1 MSTTLIS
8 PNTASIQLKEHIE
21 YPDSGV
27 LSKVIWKN
35 KLCQYSL
42 FCLAAKTEISE
53 HTSTRHATVQV
64 IEGTGSLTLN
74 GEKIALSPG
83 VFIFMEANAPH
94 ALEADANLAFVL
106 TLSSANDV

>member
-8 PNTASIQLKEHIE
+8 PNTASLQLKDHIE
-21 YPDSGV
+21 YPESGV
-27 LSKVIWKN
+27 LSKVIWKSER
-35 KLCQYSL
+35 CQYSL
-42 FCLAAKTEISE
+42 FCLAENTEISE

-74 GEKIALSPG
+74 GEQISLSPG

-94 ALEADANLAFVL
+94 ALEADTNLAFLL
-106 TLSSANDV
+106 TLSSPN

>member
-1 MSTTLIS
+1 MSTSLIS
-8 PNTASIQLKEHIE
+8 PSTARIQLTDHIE

-27 LSKVIWKN
+27 LSKVIWKSE
-35 KLCQYSL
+35 LCQYSL
-42 FCLAAKTEISE
+42 FCLAASTEISE

-74 GEKIALSPG
+74 GEQISLSPG

-94 ALEADANLAFVL
+94 ALEADANLAFLL
-106 TLSSANDV
+106 TLSSPN

>member
-1 MSTTLIS
+1 MSTSLIS
-8 PNTASIQLKEHIE
+8 PNTVFVQLKEHIE

-27 LSKVIWKN
+27 LSKVIWQSEP
-35 KLCQYSL
+35 CQYSL
-42 FCLAAKTEISE
+42 FCLAANTEISE

-64 IEGTGSLTLN
+64 IEGTGFLILH

-94 ALEADANLAFVL
+94 ALEAGANLAFLL
-106 TLSSANDV
+106 TLSSPN